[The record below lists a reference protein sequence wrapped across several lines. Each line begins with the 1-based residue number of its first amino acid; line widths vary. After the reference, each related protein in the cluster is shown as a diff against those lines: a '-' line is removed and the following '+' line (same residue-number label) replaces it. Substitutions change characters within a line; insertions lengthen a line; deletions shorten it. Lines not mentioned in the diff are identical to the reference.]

1 MVVELGGNDGLRGQP
16 VQNVRANLAAI
27 LDKIRDA
34 GARALLLG
42 MRIPTSYGPEY
53 TEAFAGVY
61 DELAKER
68 GLPYVPFFMGEIAGK
83 PVPAYWNLGLNLR
96 WDPDGDGLY
105 ANVNLSNLLDTE
117 IRYPANELTDFER
130 GLIGPGRI
138 MTATVGW
145 EF

>member
-1 MVVELGGNDGLRGQP
+1 
-16 VQNVRANLAAI
+16 VQGV
-27 LDKIRDA
+27 
-34 GARALLLG
+34 AR
-42 MRIPTSYGPEY
+42 RI
-53 TEAFAGVY
+53 
-61 DELAKER
+61 
-68 GLPYVPFFMGEIAGK
+68 GK

-96 WDPDGDGLY
+96 WDPDGDGSY
-105 ANVNLSNLLDTE
+105 ANLNLSNLLDTE